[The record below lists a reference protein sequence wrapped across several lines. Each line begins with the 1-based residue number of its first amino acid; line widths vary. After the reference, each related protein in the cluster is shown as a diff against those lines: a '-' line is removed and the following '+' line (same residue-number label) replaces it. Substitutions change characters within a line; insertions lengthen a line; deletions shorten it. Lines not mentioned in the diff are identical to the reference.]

1 MYFVFFQLLSSGSVW
16 FAIILMVVTCLF
28 LDIVKK
34 VFDRQLH
41 PTNTEKA
48 QVTLFIYKTFYLGAL
63 TVNGCQYNFLTLE
76 NRKFDISV
84 LRVLQSKYCY
94 I

>member
-1 MYFVFFQLLSSGSVW
+1 MYFVFIELLSSGSVW

-28 LDIVKK
+28 LDVVKK

-48 QVTLFIYKTFYLGAL
+48 QVITFYIHCLLNWGHL
-63 TVNGCQYNFLTLE
+63 MMYDCHHNLY
-76 NRKFDISV
+76 K
-84 LRVLQSKYCY
+84 
-94 I
+94 

>member
-48 QVTLFIYKTFYLGAL
+48 QVTIFYIENLLFRGFK
-63 TVNGCQYNFLTLE
+63 Q
-76 NRKFDISV
+76 
-84 LRVLQSKYCY
+84 
-94 I
+94 